1 MNWVRIRGEIGS
13 DFSFMLIEKH
23 PAPLGLAL
31 AGEKHTLDL
40 GETKQAIIKMD
51 GF

>member
-1 MNWVRIRGEIGS
+1 
-13 DFSFMLIEKH
+13 MLKEKH
-23 PAPLGLAL
+23 HTPLGLAL

>member
-1 MNWVRIRGEIGS
+1 MGS
-13 DFSFMLIEKH
+13 EFSFMLIEEH
-23 PAPLGLAL
+23 PAPPGLAL
-31 AGEKHTLDL
+31 AGKKHTLDL